1 MRSLRTRF
9 GAHAFT
15 LLEVVIA
22 AALLAVI
29 LTILVS
35 GTYTIV
41 ESWSRVNSHTEH
53 LEEILVLDRTIDS
66 ILSNV
71 VPFTWPAD
79 IGERQPKPVQIFVGE
94 PDHMIVSYLHQFN
107 RLEDG
112 AIRYCGFFI
121 DRHSDLYAYYCDSP
135 PFPSDLNDPKI
146 KKSYLAAGV
155 ENIAFQYGDMNND
168 ELIFEDTWDPEHA
181 YLPLAILM
189 QVKWFGGRHENWLRR
204 TAGAGLYERHGS
216 WQSDRQRSRVRRR
229 SDQ

>member
-1 MRSLRTRF
+1 MRPVRTRF
-9 GAHAFT
+9 EACVFT
-15 LLEVVIA
+15 LLEVVVA

-41 ESWSRVNSHTEH
+41 ESWSRVNSHTEQ

-71 VPFTWPAD
+71 VPFSWPAD
-79 IGERQPKPVQIFVGE
+79 IGEREPKPVQIFVGE
-94 PDHMIVSYLHQFN
+94 PDHMIVSYLHEFN

-121 DRHSDLYAYYCDSP
+121 DRDNDLYAYYCDYP

-155 ENIAFQYGDMNND
+155 ESIAFQYADMDND
-168 ELIFEDTWDPEHA
+168 QLIFEETWDPEHA

-189 QVKWFGGRHENWLRR
+189 QVKWVDGRHENWLRR
-204 TAGAGLYERHGS
+204 TAGAGLHERHGS
-216 WQSDRQRSRVRRR
+216 WRLDKKRPRVRR
-229 SDQ
+229 SGE